1 MDTVNENVHYSDEL
15 EQLIKDEAEMAYSYY
30 LLHNLSFIYFNK
42 LNNYIN
48 IPVMILS
55 TITGS
60 ASVGS
65 SSLFGDSNLASI
77 IIGLVIILLNSL
89 QGINTYFK
97 YAQLA
102 EAHKIA
108 SVSFIKISRFL
119 ELEMSLPRKERQD
132 PNIILKVLK
141 SEMDRLL
148 ETSPIIQPNIICQ
161 YNERYK
167 EDKNKNIKQPAIVN
181 GLKSVII
188 NKSIVETPTNIKL
201 KNIGF
206 EMTDNEPKIK
216 IGLEV

>member
-65 SSLFGDSNLASI
+65 SSLFGDSNMASI

-89 QGINTYFK
+89 QGVNTYFK

-132 PNIILKVLK
+132 PNVILKVLK

-148 ETSPIIQPNIICQ
+148 ETSPIIQPNIISQ

-167 EDKNKNIKQPAIVN
+167 EEKNKNIKQPAIVN

-188 NKSIVETPTNIKL
+188 NKSIVETPTSVKL
-201 KNIGF
+201 KKIGF